1 MCVHVCVCEC
11 VYVCVCVCVYMC
23 VCVCMCESVFMFVFN
38 FFLFLHCYHQSVSHA
53 LLLHITASLSF
64 DLIPHLSPCSLAI
77 LCR

>member
-1 MCVHVCVCEC
+1 MFVCVS
-11 VYVCVCVCVYMC
+11 VCVCVCLCVY
-23 VCVCMCESVFMFVFN
+23 VCESVFMCVFF
-38 FFLFLHCYHQSVSHA
+38 FFLFLHCYHQPVSHA